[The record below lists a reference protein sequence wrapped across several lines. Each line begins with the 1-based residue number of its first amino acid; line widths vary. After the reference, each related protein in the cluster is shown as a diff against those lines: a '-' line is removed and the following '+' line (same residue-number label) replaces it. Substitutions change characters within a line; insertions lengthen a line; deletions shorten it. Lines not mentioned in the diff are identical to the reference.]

1 MVVPKT
7 CASDDN
13 SFMGVAKY
21 AWSGYVLECRDCGV
35 IYQSRKH
42 WYGNRDPTETEVC
55 HSLYI
60 AYVIVCLCDAFLH
73 TITTS
78 EIIIVHVSSILELHS
93 QCLSQSR
100 GT

>member
-55 HSLYI
+55 LFCHVYSI
-60 AYVIVCLCDAFLH
+60 SSLCDAFLH

-78 EIIIVHVSSILELHS
+78 GIITVHVSSILELRS

>member
-55 HSLYI
+55 LF
-60 AYVIVCLCDAFLH
+60 C
-73 TITTS
+73 
-78 EIIIVHVSSILELHS
+78 HVYSILSLLMPFYTQSLH
-93 QCLSQSR
+93 QKLL
-100 GT
+100 